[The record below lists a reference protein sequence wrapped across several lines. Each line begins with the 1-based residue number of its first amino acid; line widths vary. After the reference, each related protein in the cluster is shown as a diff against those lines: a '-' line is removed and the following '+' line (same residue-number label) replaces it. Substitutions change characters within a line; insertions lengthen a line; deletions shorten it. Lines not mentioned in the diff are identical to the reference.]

1 MSLYTDAAKAK
12 KYLRR
17 FINAEIANHP
27 AVKSA
32 IKARKATVT
41 TAANTAQANL
51 VGVKLAGDETEIFLP
66 YNSKFTDM
74 DLTVG
79 TVVSVWYNQ
88 SIKNAVVMQ
97 DGAWLKN

>member
-12 KYLRR
+12 KYFQRL
-17 FINAEIANHP
+17 IKAEIDNHP
-27 AVKSA
+27 AVKAA
-32 IKARKATVT
+32 IKAKKAVVT
-41 TAANTAQANL
+41 TAANTVRENL

-66 YNSKFTDM
+66 YNSKFADT

-79 TVVSVWYNQ
+79 AVVSVWYNQ